1 MKMMCFALAGF
12 LASSAN
18 AIAADTG
25 VGYLLE
31 SSWQGYNDDSIIN
44 VARNLIPQP
53 TSSRTQIVELNYNP
67 SILATTTAARAI
79 QYSGKPGQQEL
90 RVKEFVLASN
100 LGEWEWSVGR
110 RISSFGLGYAF
121 RPLDLIQQQ
130 DLLTHEQE
138 SLTGVNQLSL
148 ETYRDLDSFG
158 LYLVNPGQYNSDKP
172 SKRSA
177 LLGRYAASRELIDW
191 QTILRYSEDNRL
203 QAGVGGIRIINNAL
217 SLHGSLL
224 WSSRYQRWLNQLA
237 TEDASLLAETD
248 PWFQQTYNNGVNGM
262 LGANWTWSDKQNLI
276 VEYWHNDFALSG
288 QQWREHL
295 SLMQAQKR
303 LLSLDNPSAVPAEVI
318 EGNIAWSA
326 RVFANFSRMQ
336 NNLMTRWSYSGDK
349 VQPRLTLLYSPDD
362 AGLMTEASFTVDDY
376 ALKFLA
382 GIRYFSGP
390 DDSAYSQLIEQGK
403 LYLSVYG
410 NF

>member
-1 MKMMCFALAGF
+1 MKRLFLVLAGL

-18 AIAADTG
+18 ALAADTSIN
-25 VGYLLE
+25 YLLE
-31 SSWQGYNDDSIIN
+31 SNWLAYNDDSVIN
-44 VARNLIPQP
+44 VAKNLIPQP
-53 TSSRTQIVELNYNP
+53 TSSRTQIVELNYNQ

-79 QYSGKPGQQEL
+79 QYSGQSDHQEL

-100 LGEWEWSVGR
+100 LGEWEWSAGR

-138 SLTGVNQLSL
+138 SLTGVNQLAL
-148 ETYRDLDSFG
+148 ETYRELDSVG
-158 LYLVNPGQYNSDKP
+158 LYLVNPEQLNSDKRH
-172 SKRSA
+172 KRPA
-177 LLGRYAASRELIDW
+177 ILGRYAASRQLMDW
-191 QTILRYSEDNRL
+191 QTLLRYSEDNRI
-203 QAGVGGIRIINNAL
+203 QAGIGGIRIINNAL

-224 WSSRYQRWLNQLA
+224 WSSRYQRSLNQL
-237 TEDASLLAETD
+237 TLTGSSLLSDTD
-248 PWFQQTYNNGVNGM
+248 PWIQQTYKNGFNGM
-262 LGANWTWSDKQNLI
+262 LGINWTWFDKQNLI
-276 VEYWHNDFALSG
+276 VEYWHNNFALSR

-295 SLMQAQKR
+295 SLMQAQKQ
-303 LLSLDNPSAVPAEVI
+303 LLSSDTASAVPAEVI

-326 RVFANFSRMQ
+326 RVFANSSRMQ

-349 VQPRLTLLYSPDD
+349 VQPRLTLLYSADD
-362 AGLMTEASFTVDDY
+362 ASLMSEVSFSVDEY
-376 ALKFLA
+376 AIKFLT

-390 DDSAYSQLIEQGK
+390 DDSAYSQLIEQGRI
-403 LYLSVYG
+403 YLSVYG